1 MIPLPAF
8 IDPEA
13 WAEFV
18 MMRKAIKKPLNER
31 SAARALKKLYTLR
44 DLGHDPNASL
54 LQSADFYWQD
64 LYEPKEDGFSK
75 KATEPAKAAN
85 TWLQEQ
91 AAHKAKLEESEAKAR
106 NDAARIAAMS
116 KLRPLK
122 RVA

>member
-1 MIPLPAF
+1 MIPIPPY

-13 WAEFV
+13 WEGFCQ
-18 MMRKAIKKPLNER
+18 MRKSMGKSVPFTQR
-31 SAARALKKLYTLR
+31 AAVLILLELQKLKDAGY
-44 DLGHDPNASL
+44 DPNECL
-54 LQSADFYWQD
+54 DQSTMKGWRGVF
-64 LYEPKEDGFSK
+64 
-75 KATEPAKAAN
+75 ATQHKPIPESAKAAN